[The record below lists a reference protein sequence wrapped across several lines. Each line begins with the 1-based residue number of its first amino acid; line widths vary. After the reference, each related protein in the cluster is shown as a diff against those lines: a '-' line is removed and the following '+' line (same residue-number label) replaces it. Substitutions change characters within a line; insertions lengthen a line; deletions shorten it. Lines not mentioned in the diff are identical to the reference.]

1 LAIALQDWKLADGS
15 FAMAYFGISAS
26 ECNIDIDIDIDP
38 SITLERHISKT
49 LDIRSV
55 RSIQAQHILTTQ
67 QQRHLALDATPAFV
81 LATGRAVEGMLASGV
96 ADYLEFKTVEGLY
109 WLLNNNNNNTNNS
122 TTGGGGNE
130 LSRVPCSKNDVFG
143 TKLLKPMD
151 KRRLMKFIQLSMDY
165 ATQVSIA
172 EELQRRNPPP
182 PTTLNDD
189 NPSKTDTTTS
199 PEQPE
204 EGVQSLNERHLNQ
217 GRSLAR
223 PQNKAVA
230 TQELQDLQTCMKE
243 QKLTFDEFLAQ
254 QKLSPTLRSIVRY
267 ALALETESK
276 STSLA
281 YGMDQLRQHLQA
293 LGRFGTTAF
302 LVPMYGSG
310 ELSQA
315 FCRSAAVF
323 GATYLLR
330 RAPVGID
337 VDHNNHQVQGVILA
351 GDKSNDYPELATA
364 SSQQDKR
371 LRCSQVVVSVNA
383 LIPQTATAKEQ
394 PPKKRL
400 LRRISILNGKLN
412 PSTTE
417 QRHIIILPPQSH
429 NIGNSHAIH
438 CVTLDDSV
446 QVAPP
451 GCTVLHLTTTIK
463 MEPNNNN
470 NNNNNEEMMDTS
482 VLDRAYE
489 QLAHISKGPLDEI
502 YQVTFS
508 HALTTTTTEVE
519 ESLPNG
525 LHVCQS
531 DGQVLTADVAFAQAQ
546 QLFDNICP
554 GMEFLGLSKELDQTI
569 QERAAERGGAMDD
582 DEQLVLESAL
592 GMIEAKK
599 NQKED
604 ATTEAEE
611 DNGNSNATPEAN
623 QPEQEQPQTIEIES

>member
-1 LAIALQDWKLADGS
+1 
-15 FAMAYFGISAS
+15 
-26 ECNIDIDIDIDP
+26 
-38 SITLERHISKT
+38 
-49 LDIRSV
+49 
-55 RSIQAQHILTTQ
+55 
-67 QQRHLALDATPAFV
+67 
-81 LATGRAVEGMLASGV
+81 
-96 ADYLEFKTVEGLY
+96 
-109 WLLNNNNNNTNNS
+109 
-122 TTGGGGNE
+122 
-130 LSRVPCSKNDVFG
+130 
-143 TKLLKPMD
+143 
-151 KRRLMKFIQLSMDY
+151 
-165 ATQVSIA
+165 
-172 EELQRRNPPP
+172 
-182 PTTLNDD
+182 
-189 NPSKTDTTTS
+189 
-199 PEQPE
+199 
-204 EGVQSLNERHLNQ
+204 
-217 GRSLAR
+217 
-223 PQNKAVA
+223 
-230 TQELQDLQTCMKE
+230 MKE

-337 VDHNNHQVQGVILA
+337 VVDRNNNHQVQGVIVA

-364 SSQQDKR
+364 TGQQDKR
-371 LRCSQVVVSVNA
+371 VRCSQVVVSADA
-383 LIPQTATAKEQ
+383 LILPQTATTMGKQ

-417 QRHIIILPPQSH
+417 QRHTIILPPQSH

-451 GCTVLHLTTTIK
+451 GCTVLHLTTTIE
-463 MEPNNNN
+463 MEPHSNNNN
-470 NNNNNEEMMDTS
+470 VEDVMDTS